1 MTSFLKKLQ
10 HYLMFLFLKSI
21 IPLFIIIRLWHS
33 YTLIQPFISGKFTW
47 QQKNSGGFIKF
58 PPLFRGMTPWC
69 FLHSW
74 HEQVGKV
81 LQRKA
86 YSTATKRFWNYQ
98 IVRVA
103 ICLYVIP
110 ESVKLRTIFFLH
122 FDSILAKILAPF
134 GEHFAIKFPM
144 RERILLLQT
153 PWLLELVTKFSHITS
168 KKIIRPI
175 LIHIQR
181 KLERKIKKNIFH
193 WSQILMLKN
202 SFLF

>member
-86 YSTATKRFWNYQ
+86 YSRATKRFWNYQ

-110 ESVKLRTIFFLH
+110 ESVKLRTFSQNLGPIWRAFCH
-122 FDSILAKILAPF
+122 QIPNGGTYIAPPNPLAV
-134 GEHFAIKFPM
+134 G
-144 RERILLLQT
+144 T
-153 PWLLELVTKFSHITS
+153 SH
-168 KKIIRPI
+168 
-175 LIHIQR
+175 
-181 KLERKIKKNIFH
+181 
-193 WSQILMLKN
+193 
-202 SFLF
+202 